1 MELTEVVNGAIGAF
15 PSHCAGYLNPGAS
28 GLGYIVTLKLS
39 VGHLLIADM
48 DFVLEGIVS
57 YDRAEKNDAYI
68 GQINMLT
75 ASSFCGLNG
84 AIWGYDLA
92 LADKLAKRKSQPLV
106 VEKRHDGVEIPI
118 RSIEPLLDATKRL
131 FGTQSQR
138 RFPPLPGAMV
148 VCVNKSITKR
158 AKEKPKTIW
167 CALALA
173 IAQDRSKDAHLLI
186 EDVGEGSLPPN
197 LIENIYKSILLCGED
212 RDVLYKEI
220 FVGYKELTIPPG
232 GVGCALTCAPY
243 VTLAKKAIPRHYE
256 PADLLSLTI
265 SEWENALSLSPLSE

>member
-39 VGHLLIADM
+39 VGHLLIADL

-92 LADKLAKRKSQPLV
+92 LADRKSKPLF

-167 CALALA
+167 CAIALA
-173 IAQDRSKDAHLLI
+173 IAQERSKDAHLLI
-186 EDVGEGSLPPN
+186 EDVGSGSLPPN

-220 FVGYKELTIPPG
+220 LVGYKELTIPPG

-243 VTLAKKAIPRHYE
+243 VTLAQKAIPRHYK

-265 SEWENALSLSPLSE
+265 SEWENALSLPPLSE

>member
-1 MELTEVVNGAIGAF
+1 
-15 PSHCAGYLNPGAS
+15 
-28 GLGYIVTLKLS
+28 
-39 VGHLLIADM
+39 IADM

-68 GQINMLT
+68 GQINMVT

-92 LADKLAKRKSQPLV
+92 LADELANRKSQPLS

-118 RSIEPLLDATKRL
+118 RSVEPLLDATKRL

-138 RFPPLPGAMV
+138 RFPLLPGAMV
-148 VCVNKSITKR
+148 ACLNKSITKR
-158 AKEKPKTIW
+158 AKEKPKIIW

-173 IAQDRSKDAHLLI
+173 IAEERSKDAHLFI
-186 EDVGEGSLPPN
+186 EDVGEGQPPN
-197 LIENIYKSILLCGED
+197 NLIKNIYKSILLCGED
-212 RDVLYKEI
+212 QNVLYKEI
-220 FVGYKELTIPPG
+220 FVGCKELTIPPG

-243 VTLAKKAIPRHYE
+243 VTLAQKAIPRHYQ

-265 SEWENALSLSPLSE
+265 SEWENALSLPPLSE